1 MAGKVIY
8 AQGMSKLKPH
18 SSSNLR
24 VAVAQLAPAF
34 LDRAEGIKRVLD
46 AIREAATQQADL
58 VCFPESYLP
67 GYPFWLSGGGG
78 AQFDDD
84 RNKRLFAHYSDQAVT
99 IEDGHLGVICDALR
113 AANMAAWLGIVERP
127 RDRSGHSLYCSYVYI
142 DAQGTVQS
150 VHRKLQPTYE
160 ERLVWS
166 PGDGNGLVTHRLGAF
181 TTGGLNCWEN
191 WMPLPR
197 AALYAQGEDL
207 HVAGWPGNISNTKDL
222 TPVLAKE
229 GRSYVVSV
237 CGVMR
242 ASDVRD
248 DMPEAEFVRAA
259 IGNMPAGGGSCVCA
273 PDGSFLMEPWVGT
286 EGVGETGV
294 RTVEIDPARVREER
308 QNFDPSGHY
317 SRPDVT
323 KLTVNRTRQTIADF
337 KDD

>member
-1 MAGKVIY
+1 MT
-8 AQGMSKLKPH
+8 QLTHETSPTLH
-18 SSSNLR
+18 

-34 LDRAEGIKRVLD
+34 LDREAGTQRVIEAIAE
-46 AIREAATQQADL
+46 ASTQGANL
-58 VCFPESYLP
+58 ICFPESYLP
-67 GYPFWLSGGGG
+67 GYPFWLANGDG
-78 AQFDDD
+78 ARFDNDQ
-84 RNKRLFAHYSDQAVT
+84 NKRIFAHYADQAVS
-99 IEDGHLGVICDALR
+99 IEDGHLDRICTALR
-113 AANMAAWLGIVERP
+113 DVNMAAWLGIVERP

-142 DAQGTVQS
+142 DPQGVIQS

-207 HVAGWPGNISNTKDL
+207 HVAGWPGNIGNTEDL

-248 DMPEAEFVRAA
+248 DMPDAEFIRKA
-259 IGNMPAGGGSCVCA
+259 IGDMPANGGSCVCA
-273 PDGSFLMEPWVGT
+273 PDGAFLMEPWT
-286 EGVGETGV
+286 GETGV
-294 RTVEIDPARVREER
+294 RTVEIDSARVREER

-323 KLTVNRTRQTIADF
+323 KLIVNRTRQSIADF
-337 KDD
+337 NDD

>member
-1 MAGKVIY
+1 MTD
-8 AQGMSKLKPH
+8 QT
-18 SSSNLR
+18 LR
-24 VAVAQLAPAF
+24 LAVAQLAPAF
-34 LDRAEGIKRVLD
+34 LDRAASTERVIE
-46 AIREAATQQADL
+46 AIQEAAHQKASL
-58 VCFPESYLP
+58 ICFPESYLP
-67 GYPFWLSGGGG
+67 GYPFWLSEGGG
-78 AQFDDD
+78 ARFDNEQ
-84 RNKRLFAHYSDQAVT
+84 NKRLFAHYSDQAVT
-99 IEDGHLGVICDALR
+99 IEDGHLDPICEALR
-113 AANMAAWLGIVERP
+113 EANMAAWLGIVERP

-142 DAQGTVQS
+142 DASGLVQS

-166 PGDGNGLVTHRLGAF
+166 PGDGNGLVTHKLGAF

-207 HVAGWPGNISNTKDL
+207 HVAGWPGSRRNTEDL

-237 CGVMR
+237 SSVMR

-248 DMPEAEFVRAA
+248 DMPDADFVRTA
-259 IGNMPAGGGSCVCA
+259 IGEQATDGGSCVCA
-273 PDGSFLMEPWVGT
+273 PDGSFVMEPWLN
-286 EGVGETGV
+286 ETGV
-294 RTVEIDPARVREER
+294 RVVETDAARVREER

-323 KLTVNRTRQTIADF
+323 HLTVNRSRQTTVSF
-337 KDD
+337 EE

>member
-1 MAGKVIY
+1 MTD
-8 AQGMSKLKPH
+8 QTPH
-18 SSSNLR
+18 TSSRLR

-34 LDRAEGIKRVLD
+34 LDRDEGVRRVIAAIQD
-46 AIREAATQQADL
+46 AKAQRADL
-58 VCFPESYLP
+58 ICFPESYLP
-67 GYPFWLSGGGG
+67 GYPFWLSGGDG
-78 AQFDDD
+78 AQFNDA
-84 RNKRLFAHYSDQAVT
+84 RNKTLFAHYSDQAVT
-99 IEDGHLGVICDALR
+99 IDDGHLGPICNALR
-113 AANMAAWLGIVERP
+113 DANMAAWLGIVERP

-142 DAQGTVQS
+142 NRKGTVCS

-207 HVAGWPGNISNTKDL
+207 HVAGWPGNPSNTADL

-229 GRSYVVSV
+229 GRSFVVSV

-248 DMPEAEFVRAA
+248 DMPDANFVREA
-259 IGNMPAGGGSCVCA
+259 IGERPASGGSCVCA
-273 PDGSFLMEPWVGT
+273 PDGSFLMDPWIANG
-286 EGVGETGV
+286 GDDDTGV
-294 RTVEIDPARVREER
+294 RTVEIDSARVREER

-323 KLTVNRTRQTIADF
+323 QLIVDRTRQTTATFVD
-337 KDD
+337 K